1 MESIKL
7 GKIFNVHISPNDIDI
22 CYRMYD
28 RNNNG
33 PKAIIVRF
41 QITQTE
47 EVIKIIQ
54 VLISIFLLEMLSIL
68 IKTLQ
73 TISASCLLT

>member
-1 MESIKL
+1 
-7 GKIFNVHISPNDIDI
+7 
-22 CYRMYD
+22 MYG

-54 VLISIFLLEMLSIL
+54 VLISILLLEMLSIL

-73 TISASCLLT
+73 TISASCLLKSGNLKKGQSTQPRPQVFSVMMP

>member
-1 MESIKL
+1 
-7 GKIFNVHISPNDIDI
+7 
-22 CYRMYD
+22 MYG

-73 TISASCLLT
+73 TISGSCLLKWGNLKKGQSTQPRPQVFSVMIP